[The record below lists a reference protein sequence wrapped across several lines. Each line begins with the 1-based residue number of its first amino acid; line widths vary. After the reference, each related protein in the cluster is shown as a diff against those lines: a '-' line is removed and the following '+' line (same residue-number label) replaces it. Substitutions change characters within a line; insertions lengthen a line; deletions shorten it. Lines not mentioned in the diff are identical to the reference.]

1 MPAFPSH
8 RLLHNRRHKGEGKHA
23 CLFAATTSRS
33 FPSDSYDMP
42 MRCIAFPHPI
52 LKRGVPFLTSMHDRA
67 AADPEWAWL
76 HTDQGCELNIAHALQ
91 HLKPPA
97 GQPHPFA
104 NEHAAVDAAIQV
116 FFHERHGA
124 IWVPTDALEALLVET
139 DLDDTLPTSM
149 FRLPQPAV
157 YVAYG
162 PRWRQA
168 LRPPD
173 LHGMAACAN
182 ADLAEAEPVGCYL
195 LQSRVYDEPAQAWV
209 RQIGVHQV
217 FRTRCSDFDE
227 DTSLMSGFSIGIDD
241 EDAPVTDAIAKAWQA
256 ATHGTFVAGAQR
268 LVDLLAKLVLYQQ
281 CADSRT
287 QLHADHSTEAT
298 RLQRVAG
305 KKAAKLERRLSRLYD
320 WTELGPVALP
330 FEATAS
336 PGMAPHWRRGHFRMQ
351 RHGPQ
356 HQLRK
361 VIFIL
366 PTVVR
371 ADRLDAPSQP
381 GT

>member
-1 MPAFPSH
+1 
-8 RLLHNRRHKGEGKHA
+8 
-23 CLFAATTSRS
+23 
-33 FPSDSYDMP
+33 